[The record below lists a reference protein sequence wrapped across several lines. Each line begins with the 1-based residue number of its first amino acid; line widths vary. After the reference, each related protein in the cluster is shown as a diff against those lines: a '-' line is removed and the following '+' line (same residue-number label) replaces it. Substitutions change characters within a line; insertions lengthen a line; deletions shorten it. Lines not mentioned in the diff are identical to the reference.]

1 MGSKSENKKT
11 TKSETEQKVEKKV
24 ETKVEKTT
32 STKTS
37 AKTEKKSKPVQET
50 KPEQTQCEDKFE
62 EQLTSTQ
69 EECGKLKELLKTI
82 SSSLKKLQ
90 TSHKSEVKKMKTKKS
105 KRSENHKPTGFA
117 RLKPVSDKLSGFI
130 GVNPGT
136 ELSGPEITK
145 KVWAELKSRNLTY
158 QGDEK
163 KGVKGD
169 QRVLRVDEEV
179 SKLFGVP
186 MSVNKSVDCKDPNG
200 FNFGNLQKY
209 IKNAMSDAPVQV
221 VASESTKESTKDST
235 KDSKKDKKEK
245 TLTK

>member
-1 MGSKSENKKT
+1 MGKQTENKKVV
-11 TKSETEQKVEKKV
+11 KSETEQKVEKKV
-24 ETKVEKTT
+24 EK
-32 STKTS
+32 KTS
-37 AKTEKKSKPVQET
+37 KKEEVKEAKPVQET
-50 KPEQTQCEDKFE
+50 TGDKFE
-62 EQLTSTQ
+62 EQLSSTQ
-69 EECGKLKELLKTI
+69 EECSKLKELIK
-82 SSSLKKLQ
+82 SVSENLKKLQ
-90 TSHKSEVKKMKTKKS
+90 SVHKSEVKKMRTKKS

-117 RLKPVSDKLSGFI
+117 RLRPVTGKLAGFI
-130 GVNPGT
+130 GVESGT

-145 KVWAELKSRNLTY
+145 KVWAVLKSRNLTY

-179 SKLFGVP
+179 SKLFNVP

-209 IKNAMSDAPVQV
+209 IKNAMTESSATAPV
-221 VASESTKESTKDST
+221 SSSDNK
-235 KDSKKDKKEK
+235 KKEK